1 MNTEL
6 ISLILNLLFG
16 GGLLVTIVTL
26 RSERKKAMAKAKDAE
41 LDTIEKATK
50 ILMDSIVTPLRKEL
64 ADVRNEIT
72 RLRKAI
78 NKANTCSF
86 SAVCPVRKQLQ
97 DSTDDGADA

>member
-16 GGLLVTIVTL
+16 GGFLVTLVTL
-26 RSERKKAMAKAKDAE
+26 RSERKKAIAKAEDAE

-50 ILMDSIVTPLRKEL
+50 ILMDSIVTPLKKEL
-64 ADVRNEIT
+64 SDVRKEIT

-78 NKANTCSF
+78 NKSNTCSF
-86 SAVCPVRKQLQ
+86 SSDCPVRKQLQ
-97 DSTDDGADA
+97 DASDDGAE